1 MFSPTTTSTNS
12 PPLSKSI
19 LLGDTGAL
27 DLKSR
32 VLHLSKEVENLAATI
47 SEKEREIE
55 YWKCQAQEDAEPQ
68 DTVLDLE
75 LKLLSAV
82 SEVKS
87 LKRSQSV
94 QEGEYKSKF
103 IEKTQHHKELTDLQG
118 KVSYLTS
125 ENERLNTIITEKLK
139 WINDKASLQQHIDT
153 LKEKNRELE
162 SKLEVYGKENKKFEE
177 TILENLKTI
186 EEWKIKYK
194 TSETDKQ
201 RLEMKVMDQGK
212 EVVELRK
219 TKEEREAKTLKS
231 QNELEHLKLELER
244 INHLFE
250 QKQKEFRTLRQ
261 ETQSSQRTEVELE
274 YYKGKSE
281 LTTKENKEL
290 HLALIEQKNETDLWK
305 VKYNDVNKKL
315 ETMVDYETKVNQMT
329 TENED
334 LTAKL
339 NKRAEAYKKLKGVY
353 TKIYLDYNNLYA
365 KYEEI
370 TQENEEYKNLVTEY
384 SKMISEVKNSV
395 IRNDFTP

>member
-1 MFSPTTTSTNS
+1 M
-12 PPLSKSI
+12 
-19 LLGDTGAL
+19 
-27 DLKSR
+27 
-32 VLHLSKEVENLAATI
+32 
-47 SEKEREIE
+47 ERRI
-55 YWKCQAQEDAEPQ
+55 
-68 DTVLDLE
+68 
-75 LKLLSAV
+75 
-82 SEVKS
+82 
-87 LKRSQSV
+87 KR
-94 QEGEYKSKF
+94 
-103 IEKTQHHKELTDLQG
+103 
-118 KVSYLTS
+118 
-125 ENERLNTIITEKLK
+125 
-139 WINDKASLQQHIDT
+139 
-153 LKEKNRELE
+153 
-162 SKLEVYGKENKKFEE
+162 FEE

-186 EEWKIKYK
+186 EELKIKYK
-194 TSETDKQ
+194 TSETDNQ